1 MEFVIESLFCYLRLV
16 KYDCLWHFTSGE
28 FLLNWLTSLKRTLSV
43 PPVIQIEHIDD
54 RFMQGQHDKQD
65 HIGQQGPTTISESVP
80 QIKYMNASRGLNS
93 KKTLPS
99 PSLSA
104 HLIISSTWCKGTGDK
119 KDNGECNID
128 EEYDDDLDGKFDDDD
143 DRHVREAILCQI

>member
-16 KYDCLWHFTSGE
+16 KYDCLWYFTSGE

-43 PPVIQIEHIDD
+43 PPVIQIEPIDD

-119 KDNGECNID
+119 GLSTYYVSQFWRFSDPPSPP
-128 EEYDDDLDGKFDDDD
+128 
-143 DRHVREAILCQI
+143 RQQSSAIA